1 MYVNGGGRLG
11 TSTSSA
17 RFKEDIRDLGA
28 VSDGLM
34 NLRPVAF
41 KYKRDHEASGVTHYG
56 LVAEEVAEIYPELVA
71 YDDEGKPFAIRSQ
84 LLDPL
89 VLNELQKQRRDLDA
103 QRAEIEELKAQLE
116 RLVTRAKD

>member
-1 MYVNGGGRLG
+1 
-11 TSTSSA
+11 
-17 RFKEDIRDLGA
+17 
-28 VSDGLM
+28 M